1 MLARSVARL
10 QFLERWYVNDMKHA
24 LTILALCLCL
34 PAISAEKA
42 KPLPKD
48 IPSLKALA
56 ETGDANAQN
65 ELGVRHYSGQGVKKN
80 FNEAMKWFTKAA
92 AQENFKAQYNLGILC
107 EKGEGVIE
115 NDKEAVKWFTKAA
128 AQGFAKAQADLGSMY
143 FIGKGVKQNNFVAYA
158 WWNIATVNGDEK
170 AKKAKALV
178 TKKMTRAEISKGQDL
193 SRKLLKKYPKATKE

>member
-1 MLARSVARL
+1 
-10 QFLERWYVNDMKHA
+10 MKPKLTA
-24 LTILALCLCL
+24 LLALYLCL
-34 PAISAEKA
+34 PVTGAEKA

-48 IPSLKALA
+48 IPSLTELA
-56 ETGDANAQN
+56 EKGDANAQN

-80 FNEAMKWFTKAA
+80 FNEALKWFTKAA
-92 AQENFKAQYNLGILC
+92 AQEHPKAQYNLGVLC

-143 FIGKGVKQNNFVAYA
+143 FIGKGVKQNKFIAYA
-158 WWNIATVNGDEK
+158 WWNIAAFNGNLK

-178 TKKMTRAEISKGQDL
+178 TKKMTAGQIAKAQELSK
-193 SRKLLKKYPKATKE
+193 KLLKKYPKATKE

>member
-1 MLARSVARL
+1 
-10 QFLERWYVNDMKHA
+10 MKPKLTA
-24 LTILALCLCL
+24 LLALHLCL
-34 PAISAEKA
+34 PVAGAEKA

-48 IPSLKALA
+48 IPSLTALA
-56 ETGDANAQN
+56 EKGDANAQN

-80 FNEAMKWFTKAA
+80 FNEALKWFTKAA
-92 AQENFKAQYNLGILC
+92 AQEHPKAQYNLGVLC

-143 FIGKGVKQNNFVAYA
+143 FIGKGVKQNNFIAYA
-158 WWNIATVNGDEK
+158 WWNIAAFNGNEK

-178 TKKMTRAEISKGQDL
+178 TKKMTPAEISMAQEL
-193 SRKLLKKYPKATKE
+193 SKKLLKKHPKAAKQ